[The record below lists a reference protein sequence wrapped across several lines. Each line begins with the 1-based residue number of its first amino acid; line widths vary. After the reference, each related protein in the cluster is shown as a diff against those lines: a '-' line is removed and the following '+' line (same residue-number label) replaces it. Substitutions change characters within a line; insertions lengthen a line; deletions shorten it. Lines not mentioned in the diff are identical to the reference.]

1 MFRSK
6 ILIGSLVAIT
16 SLSAFVLMSTTA
28 SADDEPYSETYTK
41 SALIRV
47 QSACTLSGAEATPHT
62 KTINP
67 GTYESNIGETVFSA
81 VCNDAGGFAVYA
93 IGYTDNTDGNN
104 KLVHSTDSNT
114 YINTGLAESGN
125 DSAWAMKLTA
135 VENDATPT
143 IHGGYDSYSLVPD
156 DYVKVASYPSTTTA
170 SASSM
175 FKSYYAAYISLTQP
189 AGIYNGQVK
198 YVLVHPSNGEAPEK
212 DDDDDDGEDPL
223 DPDPDIT
230 KSTNH
235 PCMDLGDGTTCD
247 DTDDDG
253 IGDTL
258 VFPANS
264 LLRAYEIAYTNA
276 GKPMYIEDTNA
287 AIGWRP
293 MVASDYAT
301 VGGKEVR
308 FAIQDISMT
317 FDDGSTTKN
326 VCEWARASVV
336 NGPGSQA
343 YIDEAPVL
351 DIRDGKTYWIAKL
364 ADGRCWMTQN
374 LDLNLTASGLS
385 SKTSDLTYFGDK
397 GYDAAHG
404 YARNSETNE
413 ITWTPTNTT
422 IPPSSIS
429 NDGYTVTGYI
439 DSNTAPT
446 SVDVGNWYWIG
457 SWYTS
462 ATNNYLNIAGG
473 GAGEKFGQ
481 SKFNTNGDHGHVGNY
496 YNWSA
501 AVASNDTS
509 SFSSSTYSDAS
520 ANPKNS
526 ICPAGW
532 RLPII
537 TSYTTGQM
545 GNNEF
550 YNLIYKYSMGA
561 STDYF
566 SVATPL
572 WFVRGGY
579 LAAGGLSSSGYSGN
593 YWSSTVNLGYSS
605 YHLTFES
612 QYSSSADAQHRS
624 DTLSIR
630 CIAR

>member
-6 ILIGSLVAIT
+6 TLIGSLVAVT
-16 SLSAFVLMSTTA
+16 VLSAFILT
-28 SADDEPYSETYTK
+28 SATVAADNESYSETYSK
-41 SALIRV
+41 SSLVRV
-47 QSACTLSGAEATPHT
+47 NAACTME
-62 KTINP
+62 
-67 GTYESNIGETVFSA
+67 GTESVAHSKIVPNGLYDDDIGVSAVSA
-81 VCNDAGGFAVYA
+81 VCNDDGGFAVYA
-93 IGYTDNTDGNN
+93 IGYTGGQDGEN
-104 KLVHSTDSNT
+104 KLQHKTTNNLQIATGTATSGGTSN
-114 YINTGLAESGN
+114 
-125 DSAWAMKLTA
+125 WAMKL
-135 VENDATPT
+135 ATVQGDPYAPT
-143 IHGGYDSYSLVPD
+143 IENGYNNFSVVPD
-156 DYVKVASYPSTTTA
+156 NYVKVASYPSSTAANSTVSFTTH
-170 SASSM
+170 
-175 FKSYYAAYISLTQP
+175 YAAYVALAQP
-189 AGIYNGQVK
+189 AGVYEGKVK
-198 YVLVHPSNGEAPEK
+198 YVMVHPASTAPK
-212 DDDDDDGEDPL
+212 PPTPPYL
-223 DPDPDIT
+223 IPDPDIDN
-230 KSTNH
+230 STTHN
-235 PCMDLGDGTTCD
+235 DNT
-247 DTDDDG
+247 
-253 IGDTL
+253 
-258 VFPANS
+258 VFEANS
-264 LLRAYEIAYTNA
+264 LLRAYEIAYTDA
-276 GKPMYIEDTNA
+276 GKPMYIEDSSVTSP
-287 AIGWRP
+287 IPGWRP
-293 MVASDYAT
+293 MTKADEST

-397 GYDAAHG
+397 GYDANHG
-404 YARNSETNE
+404 YERNSETNE
-413 ITWTPTNTT
+413 ITWTPDNTT

-429 NDGYTVTGYI
+429 NDGNTVTGYI

-481 SKFNTNGDHGHVGNY
+481 SKFSTNGDHGHVGNY

-520 ANPKNS
+520 ANPQNS

-550 YNLIYKYSMGA
+550 YNLIYKYTMGA
-561 STDYF
+561 NTDYF
-566 SVATPL
+566 TVVTPL

-579 LAAGGLSSSGYSGN
+579 LTAGGLSSSGYSGN

-612 QYSSSADAQHRS
+612 SYSSSADAQHRS

-630 CIAR
+630 CLAR

>member
-6 ILIGSLVAIT
+6 IFIGSMVVAT
-16 SLSAFVLMSTTA
+16 SLSAFILTSATV
-28 SADDEPYSETYTK
+28 SADTETRTARIQV
-41 SALIRV
+41 S
-47 QSACTLSGAEATPHT
+47 SACTMDGSVTSAHT
-62 KTINP
+62 ANVNAGSYT
-67 GTYESNIGETVFSA
+67 ENIGSTVFSV
-81 VCNDAGGFAVYA
+81 VCNDSAGFGVYA
-93 IGYTDNTDGNN
+93 IGYTDNEDGNAVMQGTGN
-104 KLVHSTDSNT
+104 NT
-114 YINTGLAESGN
+114 IATGTATSGN
-125 DSAWAMKLTA
+125 TSNWAMKLST
-135 VENDATPT
+135 VEGTVAPT
-143 IHGGYDSYSLVPD
+143 ILNNYDNYNIVPSA
-156 DYVKVASYPSTTTA
+156 DYVKVASYPNAT
-170 SASSM
+170 SASSSAV
-175 FKSYYAAYISLTQP
+175 FKTSYAAYVTLTQP
-189 AGIYNGQVK
+189 ADTYTGQVK
-198 YVLVHPSNGEAPEK
+198 YVLVHPANGEAPEK
-212 DDDDDDGEDPL
+212 ESSGGEDPL
-223 DPDPDIT
+223 DDDPDIT
-230 KSTNH
+230 KDTNH
-235 PCMDLGDGTTCD
+235 PCMKIGGATCE

-253 IGDTL
+253 IGDTT
-258 VFPANS
+258 VFSGNS
-264 LLRAYEIAYTNA
+264 LLRAFEIAYTNA
-276 GKPMYIEDTNA
+276 GKPMYIEDANT

-336 NGPGSQA
+336 NNPGSQA

-397 GYDAAHG
+397 GYDANHG
-404 YARNSETNE
+404 YVRNSETNE

-481 SKFNTNGDHGHVGNY
+481 SKFSTNGDHGHVGNY

-520 ANPKNS
+520 ANPQNS

-550 YNLIYKYSMGA
+550 YNLIYKYTMGA
-561 STDYF
+561 NTDYF
-566 SVATPL
+566 TVVAPL

-612 QYSSSADAQHRS
+612 SYSSSADAQHRS